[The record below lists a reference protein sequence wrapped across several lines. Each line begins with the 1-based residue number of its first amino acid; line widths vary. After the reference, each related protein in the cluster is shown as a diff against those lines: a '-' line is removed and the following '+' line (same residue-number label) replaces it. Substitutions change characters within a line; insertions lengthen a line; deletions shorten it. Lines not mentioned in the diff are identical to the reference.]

1 MKKENWTLALS
12 VVAIIISIIAICIAC
27 PHKQE
32 LGFDYQGVIVGT
44 LSLLVTALIGW
55 QIYEAVHFK
64 DILKKEDL
72 ESSSEIIEA
81 YKKTL
86 LISQLNS
93 LYGLHEGA
101 IRNIDINYMLSTLD
115 IMMDIVIDLRDK
127 EKTDMILNVI
137 SNLSRFTGKIRIDN
151 SKKEKYNAIRE
162 KIKEL
167 APVSV
172 AAFDV
177 YNSTAL

>member
-1 MKKENWTLALS
+1 
-12 VVAIIISIIAICIAC
+12 
-27 PHKQE
+27 
-32 LGFDYQGVIVGT
+32 
-44 LSLLVTALIGW
+44 
-55 QIYEAVHFK
+55 
-64 DILKKEDL
+64 
-72 ESSSEIIEA
+72 
-81 YKKTL
+81 
-86 LISQLNS
+86 
-93 LYGLHEGA
+93 
-101 IRNIDINYMLSTLD
+101 
-115 IMMDIVIDLRDK
+115 MDIVIDLRDK